1 MSFLTKRN
9 GHVFSETCERDGAS
23 TRNFP
28 AGKYPCSEKACPFRF
43 VGGFTLLELII
54 SLAIFAFM
62 TAFLLAKYG
71 TFNQSVILT
80 DLAYDTALAIQ
91 NAQASALDVQ
101 GATASG
107 APSTILYNNVYG
119 IHFTAPSNNFI
130 YFVNPANSTS
140 TSSKMFIVS
149 GLGASSNL
157 GIYTMKAGDTVSR
170 ICIIS
175 ACAGGGTSVLALDV
189 SFQRPNP
196 DATIIGTVSGVN
208 ATSTYA
214 DITISGSD
222 GSTRDVIIR
231 GTGEISVS
239 N

>member
-1 MSFLTKRN
+1 MIFPKSKE
-9 GHVFSETCERDGAS
+9 HVFLETCERDGAS

-140 TSSKMFIVS
+140 TPSQTFIAS

-157 GIYTMKAGDTVSR
+157 GIYTMKAGDTVSQM
-170 ICIIS
+170 CIIS

-189 SFQRPNP
+189 SFRRPNP